1 MKKGLFFFVFF
12 GSLLNYSCNT
22 EKFDPQASELS
33 LFSDKHFDGIQ
44 IGDSLR
50 VILSSTTDSI
60 EQKGGDLVITK
71 LFDGNTIEKRE
82 VHITMDE
89 GKAFEIT
96 VDTYLSHDSLVE
108 GYFYDSKKKLEE
120 IYGTSDMD
128 NGYAAWQ
135 TPSIHKKVIEIELFD
150 ESIDYDI
157 AMVSVNFFEDHDKS
171 FYAE

>member
-1 MKKGLFFFVFF
+1 MKKSLFLFFISV
-12 GSLLNYSCNT
+12 SLLFYQCGT
-22 EKFDPQASELS
+22 ETVDQVESELS
-33 LFSDKHFDGIQ
+33 HFSNQHFGGIQ
-44 IGDSLR
+44 IGDSLH
-50 VILSSTTDSI
+50 VILSLTNDSVV
-60 EQKGGDLVITK
+60 QKGGDLLITK
-71 LFDGNTIEKRE
+71 LIKGDKVEKRE

-96 VDTYLSHDSLVE
+96 VDMFLKHDSIVE
-108 GYFYDSKKKLEE
+108 GYFFHCKEKLEE
-120 IYGTSDMD
+120 VYGPSDVD
-128 NGYAAWQ
+128 NGYATWQ